1 MSKGALFTIF
11 TLRPSVSYLA
21 ATILLFASLFALN
34 PSLLDDAEILT
45 HKLVQEVSAPANECD
60 FVKLWSEQNEEK
72 MLACALGKQ
81 AFETLR
87 KKKANIGFLP
97 SGEAYSIKNNDGDC
111 IRVSGLLLDLS
122 RRDVPFYRLNMNL
135 TIKEDSGK
143 FEINKV
149 KLASTCNH
157 NKLTTFLTQ
166 VEDHNTEI
174 RNKNFQSL
182 KTLKRALALE
192 SINKDENAKEVL
204 AEIVKS
210 NPQFWPAIVRY
221 GYLKHSYEIL
231 SLAIKI
237 RPDYSRAYSYRSI
250 VSGQFGQPESIADYQ
265 KAIELEP
272 DYVRAWCEIAQLR
285 DDPKQSVKD
294 LEIAV
299 NLNSND
305 VIAVAERSG
314 YNERAG
320 NLKEALQDLD
330 SLVALKPSWYDAYFR
345 RGKLKSKMGDNQ
357 GALLDFNSAI
367 EKFKGDGGDYY
378 LIQMLYTRGCVYR
391 ELGKEKEAISD
402 FDRISTLDNRKDA
415 SLAKAEMLF
424 DLGREKE
431 AKRAWMEKAEIGYS
445 NCGLVGA
452 PVSWL
457 DTETVSKRNRDR
469 YEAAVKKRLKS
480 AEGYH
485 KRALARQS
493 GGDITGALS
502 DINEAIKL
510 EPHNSALFETRF
522 DILPNSKGALNDL
535 EKAINLDP
543 QNPVL
548 IHKRAVFRRYH
559 HDRKGSLED
568 EKLARILCKKKY
580 SMKEIRENS
589 FLHNL
594 YYGFPAPSQEY
605 DHTSAFMY
613 PAMQS
618 QHFEQF

>member
-45 HKLVQEVSAPANECD
+45 HKLIQEVSAPANDCD

-72 MLACALGKQ
+72 MLASALGTQ
-81 AFETLR
+81 DFETLR

-97 SGEAYSIKNNDGDC
+97 SGEVYSIKNNDGDC

-122 RRDVPFYRLNMNL
+122 RHDVPFYRLNINV
-135 TIKEDSGK
+135 TVKEDAGK
-143 FEINKV
+143 FEIDKV
-149 KLASTCNH
+149 RLAPTCNR
-157 NKLTTFLTQ
+157 NNLTKFFTQ
-166 VEDHNTEI
+166 VANHNYEMN
-174 RNKNFQSL
+174 NKNLQSL
-182 KTLKRALALE
+182 NTLKRALALNF
-192 SINKDENAKEVL
+192 INKDENAKKVL

-250 VSGQFGQPESIADYQ
+250 VSRQFGQPESIADYQ

-272 DYVRAWCEIAQLR
+272 DYVRAWCQIAHLR
-285 DDPKQSVKD
+285 DAPKQSVKD

-345 RGKLKSKMGDNQ
+345 RGKLKSKMGDNK
-357 GALLDFNSAI
+357 GALLDLNSAI
-367 EKFKGDGGDYY
+367 EKFKGEGGDYY
-378 LIQMLYTRGCVYR
+378 MIQMLYTRGRVYR
-391 ELGKEKEAISD
+391 DLGKIEEAIAD

-424 DLGREKE
+424 DAGKEKE
-431 AKRAWMEKAEIGYS
+431 AKRAWMEKSEIGYS
-445 NCGLVGA
+445 NCGLVGVPA
-452 PVSWL
+452 SFL
-457 DTETVSKRNRDR
+457 DQENVSKRNRDR
-469 YEAAVKKRLKS
+469 YAVAVKKRLKS

-493 GGDITGALS
+493 GGDITGALL
-502 DINEAIKL
+502 DINEAMKL
-510 EPHNSALFETRF
+510 EPHNSALYETRF
-522 DILPNSKGALNDL
+522 DILPDSQGALNDL
-535 EKAINLDP
+535 ETAINLDP

-548 IHKRAVFRRYH
+548 IHKRAGFRRYQ

-568 EKLARILCKKKY
+568 ERLAKILCKKKY

-594 YYGFPAPSQEY
+594 YYGFPAPSQDY
-605 DHTSAFMY
+605 DNTSTFMY
-613 PAMQS
+613 PVMQS

>member
-11 TLRPSVSYLA
+11 TLRPSVSYLTA
-21 ATILLFASLFALN
+21 GILVIASLFALN
-34 PSLLDDAEILT
+34 PSLIDDAEILA
-45 HKLVQEVSAPANECD
+45 HRLVQEVSAPANECD

-72 MLACALGKQ
+72 MIASALGKQ
-81 AFETLR
+81 DFETLS

-122 RRDVPFYRLNMNL
+122 KRDVPFYRLNINV
-135 TIKEDSGK
+135 TVKEDSGK
-143 FEINKV
+143 FEISKV
-149 KLASTCNH
+149 NLAPTCNQ
-157 NKLTTFLTQ
+157 NKLTTLLTQ
-166 VEDHNTEI
+166 VGDHYSEI

-182 KTLKRALALE
+182 NTLKRTLVLE
-192 SINKDENAKEVL
+192 SIHKDENAKIVL
-204 AEIVKS
+204 EEIVKS

-231 SLAIKI
+231 SLALKI

-285 DDPKQSVKD
+285 DDPKRSVKD

-330 SLVALKPSWYDAYFR
+330 SLVALKPTWYEAYFR
-345 RGKLKSKMGDNQ
+345 RGKLKSKMGDNK
-357 GALLDFNSAI
+357 GALRDLNSAI

-391 ELGKEKEAISD
+391 ELGKIEEAIAD
-402 FDRISTLDNRKDA
+402 FDRISTLDNRKDG
-415 SLAKAEMLF
+415 SLTKAEMLF
-424 DLGREKE
+424 DAGKEKE
-431 AKRAWMEKAEIGYS
+431 AKRAWMEKSEIGYS
-445 NCGLVGA
+445 DYGLVGVPA
-452 PVSWL
+452 SFF
-457 DTETVSKRNRDR
+457 DQENVSKRNRDR
-469 YEAAVKKRLKS
+469 YAEAVKKRLKS

-493 GGDITGALS
+493 GGDIKGAMS

-510 EPHNSALFETRF
+510 EPHNSALYETRF

-535 EKAINLDP
+535 EIAIKLDP
-543 QNPVL
+543 QNPLL
-548 IHKRAVFRRYH
+548 IHKRAGFRRYQ

-568 EKLARILCKKKY
+568 ERLAKILCKKKY
-580 SMKEIRENS
+580 SMKEIRENP
-589 FLHNL
+589 FLHDL

-613 PAMQS
+613 PAMKS